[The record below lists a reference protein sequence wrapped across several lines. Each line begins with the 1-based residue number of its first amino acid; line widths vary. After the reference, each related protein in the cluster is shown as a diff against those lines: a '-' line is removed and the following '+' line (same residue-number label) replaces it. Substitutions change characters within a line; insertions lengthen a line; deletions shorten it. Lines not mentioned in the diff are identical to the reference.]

1 MKLEF
6 FIAKRLYF
14 TDKGKERVSIP
25 AVRVAIAGIAVGLAV
40 MILTIAIVL
49 GFKKEVSEKA
59 IGFGAHIQVMNFDSN
74 NTYEMQPI
82 IVDSSLV
89 EKIKGFEGVRH
100 VQCYATK
107 PCILKTQE
115 DFEGVVL
122 KGIGT
127 DFDWDFFAR
136 NLVKGQL
143 PTINDSTISKEILIS
158 EITAKALKLDVG
170 DAVFAYFVQDD
181 IRARKFQICGIYNT
195 DFSEYDKLII
205 LGDNRQVQQLNQW
218 RKDQYSGIEILID
231 DFKHLDA
238 IGDQVYFA
246 TANRFDEEGNSYY
259 TRTIKES
266 NPQLFSWLRLLD
278 MNVWVII
285 VLMLAV
291 AGFNMISGLLIL
303 ILEKINFIGTMK
315 ALGSNNKSIRK
326 IFMWQATFLITKGMI
341 IGNLIGLVLCA
352 LQYYFHIIPLDAS
365 AYYVSY
371 VPIYLHWTYWLLL
384 NIGTWCISVLMLI
397 GPSHI
402 VTKISPAKVMRYE

>member
-1 MKLEF
+1 MK
-6 FIAKRLYF
+6 K
-14 TDKGKERVSIP
+14 
-25 AVRVAIAGIAVGLAV
+25 
-40 MILTIAIVL
+40 
-49 GFKKEVSEKA
+49 
-59 IGFGAHIQVMNFDSN
+59 
-74 NTYEMQPI
+74 
-82 IVDSSLV
+82 
-89 EKIKGFEGVRH
+89 
-100 VQCYATK
+100 
-107 PCILKTQE
+107 
-115 DFEGVVL
+115 
-122 KGIGT
+122 
-127 DFDWDFFAR
+127 
-136 NLVKGQL
+136 
-143 PTINDSTISKEILIS
+143 
-158 EITAKALKLDVG
+158 
-170 DAVFAYFVQDD
+170 
-181 IRARKFQICGIYNT
+181 
-195 DFSEYDKLII
+195 
-205 LGDNRQVQQLNQW
+205 
-218 RKDQYSGIEILID
+218 
-231 DFKHLDA
+231 
-238 IGDQVYFA
+238 
-246 TANRFDEEGNSYY
+246 EGNSYY